1 MFAAT
6 LSAADM
12 NGRRFHAV
20 FPCAGFTETHF
31 SEMFSY
37 SDEMPLTPEDLAEL
51 SPEEISEVL
60 LVSKMK
66 LWERVAYS
74 AERHAKP
81 SNGCKIWCEPIKAY
95 ISPVLSYENSKLHG
109 IYIFDLLAVFTCRNC
124 STCRDSCY
132 ALKAQKMYIETLLR
146 RSYMTWL
153 AMHFLAW
160 LKEEIIAEIRKENP
174 EFIRIHSSGDF
185 FSQNYVNMWTEIARL
200 FPETKFYYYT
210 KVDRILE
217 LDTLKNMEN
226 VNQVSSILPEGE
238 RNYGDK
244 AFVAAMVEKY
254 GSKVKVCPYH
264 APETARK
271 FTYRR
276 LNKNFKWQTVT
287 VTKYP
292 EIHCGTDCRFCMSN
306 EFVVFYIH

>member
-1 MFAAT
+1 MYAAT

-20 FPCAGFTETHF
+20 FPCAGITETHF
-31 SEMFSY
+31 SEIDAY
-37 SDEMPLTPEDLAEL
+37 GDEMPLTAEDLAEL

-60 LVSKMK
+60 HVSK
-66 LWERVAYS
+66 LTLSERVAYY

-81 SNGCKIWCEPIKAY
+81 SSGCKIYCAPIKAY

-124 STCRDSCY
+124 STCRDTCY
-132 ALKAQKMYIETLLR
+132 ARKAQRLYVNTLLR

-160 LKEEIIAEIRKENP
+160 LKQEIIAEIEKEKP
-174 EFIRIHSSGDF
+174 DFIRIHSSGDF
-185 FSQNYVNMWTEIARL
+185 FSQNYADMWTEIAKL

-210 KVDRILE
+210 KVSNILE
-217 LDTLKNMEN
+217 LETLKNMEN

-264 APETARK
+264 APGTEKIFR
-271 FTYRR
+271 YRR
-276 LNKNFKWQTVT
+276 LNKNFRWQTIVI
-287 VTKYP
+287 KQFP
-292 EIHCGTDCRFCMSN
+292 QIHCGTDCRFCMSH
-306 EFVVFYIH
+306 EFVIFYIH